1 MAERSKASGLGPD
14 VFAHV
19 GSNPTTCKA
28 PVAQL
33 VERNPNKVDVVGSIP
48 TWSTAVWSSGL

>member
-33 VERNPNKVDVVGSIP
+33 VERDPNKVDAVGSIP
-48 TWSTAVWSSGL
+48 TWSTAV